1 MTDNLNLALYCRDRM
16 QTDAVL
22 SVITERNRQDEKWGV
37 QNHGLLAWNAILG
50 EERGEFEEALLEG
63 AVFDNGRREEFPPG
77 RIRKELVEV
86 CAVAL
91 AMIECIDRNGV
102 AP

>member
-1 MTDNLNLALYCRDRM
+1 MSARITQALRDVLDERRK
-16 QTDAVL
+16 QDA
-22 SVITERNRQDEKWGV
+22 KWGV

-50 EERGEFEEALLEG
+50 EERGEFEQALLEG
-63 AVFDNGRREEFPPG
+63 VVFDNGRRTQFTAG
-77 RIRKELVEV
+77 NVRHELVQV

-102 AP
+102 SP